1 MKKRLLALL
10 LCGVL
15 AFVLVAGAIWILG
28 RALVS
33 PPHIPCE
40 AIRPLITYHGI
51 TYTPATAMESSHQLT
66 EADLGAVIGTAGTG
80 PHDVQ
85 YDCALLS
92 PDQQVYR
99 IIGYRDTF
107 RLAARGQNGI
117 FFFEVADNPSAKM
130 GADLFDINGKVQFIT
145 VAPFGNPGSP
155 SKTVRDPQSIQ
166 VLTKIILAAPVAR
179 QCSYGQDE
187 EVFLFHLKDGNVVEA
202 DYGPTSQELGTG
214 WPQCVTLPQRFA
226 ALLAASH

>member
-15 AFVLVAGAIWILG
+15 AFVLVAGAIWVLG
-28 RALVS
+28 RTLVS

-66 EADLGAVIGTAGTG
+66 EADLGAVVGTAGTG

-85 YDCALLS
+85 YNCALLS
-92 PDQQVYR
+92 SGQQVYR

-117 FFFEVADNPSAKM
+117 FFFEVADNPSAQM
-130 GADLFDINGKVQFIT
+130 GADLFDIDGKVQFIT
-145 VAPFGNPGSP
+145 VAPFDNLGSP
-155 SKTVRDPQSIQ
+155 SKTVRDAQSIQ
-166 VLTKIILAAPVAR
+166 VLTKIILAAQVAR

-187 EVFLFHLKDGNVVEA
+187 ETLLFHLKDGNVVEA
-202 DYGPTSQELGTG
+202 DYSPTSQELGTG